1 MKPIVSVVI
10 PVYNIEGYIE
20 KCLKSIV
27 NQTYKNIE
35 IIVVNDGSTDKSQN
49 IIDSFKALY
58 GDKIISICQKNAGQ
72 SVARN
77 VGVSR
82 SSGEYIAFID
92 GDDYVESDYIE
103 KLILTAEKEQAEVVV
118 CGYKR
123 VNTCGQIL
131 SIHNVVGKK
140 GEGTNGKIGIGV
152 VWGQL
157 FSKKLLQRYN
167 FRFAAGKIYE
177 DSSYSIKARMLA
189 EKVYFIENVSYN
201 YVIHSES
208 TMNKSRVKSA
218 RFPLK
223 EFEEDIREIK
233 ENISTERE
241 ELFEYEIIQF
251 FAGFLLHFC
260 RKAPIEDVQI
270 LCKYCRRILKNYFPY
285 YWKNK
290 YIGFNQEEITMVQR
304 LAVLTFVLM
313 CRCKMDIVGIS
324 LITRV

>member
-103 KLILTAEKEQAEVVV
+103 KLILTAEKRAGRG
-118 CGYKR
+118 C
-123 VNTCGQIL
+123 
-131 SIHNVVGKK
+131 SM
-140 GEGTNGKIGIGV
+140 
-152 VWGQL
+152 W
-157 FSKKLLQRYN
+157 LQ
-167 FRFAAGKIYE
+167 
-177 DSSYSIKARMLA
+177 
-189 EKVYFIENVSYN
+189 
-201 YVIHSES
+201 
-208 TMNKSRVKSA
+208 T
-218 RFPLK
+218 
-223 EFEEDIREIK
+223 
-233 ENISTERE
+233 
-241 ELFEYEIIQF
+241 
-251 FAGFLLHFC
+251 
-260 RKAPIEDVQI
+260 
-270 LCKYCRRILKNYFPY
+270 CKYLWTN
-285 YWKNK
+285 
-290 YIGFNQEEITMVQR
+290 
-304 LAVLTFVLM
+304 FVY
-313 CRCKMDIVGIS
+313 S
-324 LITRV
+324 